1 MRLEPSPLSRGM
13 GGSLAGHAER
23 MLPGGE
29 TVVRSKTGVFLV
41 PGVVPGDEVRFT
53 ECKRRRGSRRGTL
66 LELVRASPLR
76 VAPACPV
83 AATCG
88 GCAMQGMEESVQAR
102 IKSDWVIAAF
112 RPCMTKETQWRPVV
126 PGGGGRRRRARWWR
140 APDGVLGFRA
150 RASHRVV
157 PHDTCASVLPRMNAV
172 RHAIQGRLPESVQS
186 VLLTALH
193 DGMHVVLETD
203 AQQTPHFAP
212 PDCGGG
218 VQYWLRTPA
227 GFRPLGKVRALHDC
241 LPAGD
246 TEVLLQVGPDD
257 FVQGE
262 QKGNARIVRLL
273 QQWADGA
280 RLVVDLFA
288 GIGNLSLPL
297 ARAIG
302 CRVLGAEVRQHSVA
316 MANANARRL
325 GVEARYRVA
334 DLTETRGLSEFAGAD
349 VLILDPPR
357 RGARQICRSMG
368 TLLPKS
374 IIMLSCDVAAGGRD
388 AAILQAQGYRL
399 RALRAFDL
407 FPCAGHVEA
416 VSLWVQ

>member
-1 MRLEPSPLSRGM
+1 
-13 GGSLAGHAER
+13 

-29 TVVRSKTGVFLV
+29 TVVRSEAGVFLV
-41 PGVVPGDEVRFT
+41 PGAVPGDEVRFT
-53 ECKRRRGSRRGTL
+53 ERKRRRGSRRGTL
-66 LELVRASPLR
+66 LGLLKASPLR
-76 VAPACPV
+76 VTPVCPV
-83 AATCG
+83 ASACG
-88 GCAMQGMEESVQAR
+88 GCVMQGLEESAQAR
-102 IKSDWVIAAF
+102 IKSDWVLAAF
-112 RPCMTKETQWRPVV
+112 RLCMTKETRWQPVV
-126 PGGGGRRRRARWWR
+126 PVGGGRRRRARWWH
-140 APDGVLGFRA
+140 APDGSLGFRT

-157 PHDTCASVLPRMNAV
+157 PHDTCPVVLPRMNAV
-172 RHAIQGRLPESVQS
+172 RQALQGLLPEGVQS
-186 VLLTALH
+186 VQVTVLH

-203 AQQTPHFAP
+203 AQRLPHFSP
-212 PDCGGG
+212 PVCAGDA
-218 VQYWLRTPA
+218 QYWLRTPA

-246 TEVLLQVGPDD
+246 VEMLLQVGPGD

-288 GIGNLSLPL
+288 GTGNLSLPL

-302 CRVLGAEVRQHSVA
+302 CRVLGAEVRQQSVA

-325 GVEARYRVA
+325 GLEARYRVA
-334 DLTETRGLSEFAGAD
+334 DLTSARVLPEFAGAD

-357 RGARQICRSMG
+357 RGARNICRSVG
-368 TLLPKS
+368 ALLPKA

-388 AAILQAQGYRL
+388 AAILHAQGYRL

-407 FPCAGHVEA
+407 FPCAGHVET